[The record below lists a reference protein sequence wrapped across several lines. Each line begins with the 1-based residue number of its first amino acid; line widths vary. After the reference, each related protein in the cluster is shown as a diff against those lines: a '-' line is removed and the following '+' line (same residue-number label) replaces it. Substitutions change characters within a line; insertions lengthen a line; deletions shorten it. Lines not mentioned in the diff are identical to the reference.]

1 MEYTSFEFSDTN
13 LENGFIL
20 GWRYL
25 RLGCS
30 ISGFRIKAECTV
42 HPKQRNK
49 ASVKFRICT
58 NNIPFKPKCKSVY
71 SSSSTKSKCK
81 GISTFK
87 YGGMSK
93 IFNPCIKYNYA
104 IDRGI
109 GCEQIRDPYILLSSF
124 KQNYDLFVS

>member
-30 ISGFRIKAECTV
+30 IGGFCIEAECTV

-58 NNIPFKPKCKSVY
+58 NNIPFKSKCKSVY
-71 SSSSTKSKCK
+71 SSSSTKSQCQ
-81 GISTFK
+81 GIPTFK
-87 YGGMSK
+87 HGGMSK
-93 IFNPCIKYNYA
+93 IFNPSIKYNYA

-109 GCEQIRDPYILLSSF
+109 GCEQIGEPCILLLSF
-124 KQNYDLFVS
+124 NQSYHLFIG